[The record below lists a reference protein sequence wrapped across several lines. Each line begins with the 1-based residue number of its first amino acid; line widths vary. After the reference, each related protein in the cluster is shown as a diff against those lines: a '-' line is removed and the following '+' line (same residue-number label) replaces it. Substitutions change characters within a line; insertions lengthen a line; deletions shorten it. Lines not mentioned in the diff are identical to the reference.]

1 MFKQKGFTLIELL
14 VVVLIIGILAA
25 IAVPQYQ
32 KAVLKADLHRGV
44 NLVESLYQAQ
54 QNYYLANG
62 EFAKDIDNLDI
73 SIPKN
78 DSCVKTQNTAG
89 QGVSRYKCDWGT
101 IGMFNY
107 FSNIQ
112 FQTPNGKM
120 AYLKFMTDFLGSD
133 KALRQAGET
142 WCFADGTTA
151 NDVCKQMGG
160 EWRSG
165 DGSNNSWIRYKLN

>member
-1 MFKQKGFTLIELL
+1 MKTNKAFTLIELL
-14 VVVLIIGILAA
+14 VVVLIIGILAVIA
-25 IAVPQYQ
+25 IPQYQ

-54 QNYYLANG
+54 QSYYLANG
-62 EFAKDIDNLDI
+62 EFSKDIDDLDV

-78 DSCVKTQNTAG
+78 DSCIKTQKTG
-89 QGVSRYKCDWGT
+89 KGPSQYVCDWGT

-120 AYLKFMTDFLGSD
+120 AYLKFMTDYLGSD
-133 KALRQAGET
+133 NTQRKAGEA
-142 WCFADGTTA
+142 WCFASGETA
-151 NDVCKQMGG
+151 NEVCKQMGG